1 MGKQNGNAPL
11 TLCCLIHR
19 QQRENTPV
27 RHWHHGCTERFVG
40 GLGCRIIPTPVLD
53 EFLVEPVARTMYA
66 ETGEEVFLNP
76 AREPPLREYN
86 PNQPKRTQKIAN
98 TKPTG
103 GVERF
108 DPFHSTHYYA
118 EAEAQT
124 KWVNLLERHME
135 PKLPNWYEALI
146 AEFSGEVEKE
156 RGGIFTKWR
165 FFRDVNKDLTTKAFR
180 EIEKKIFEKQFCH

>member
-1 MGKQNGNAPL
+1 MAAQNAL
-11 TLCCLIHR
+11 L
-19 QQRENTPV
+19 V
-27 RHWHHGCTERFVG
+27 DWDVG
-40 GLGCRIIPTPVLD
+40 SSLQAVLD
-53 EFLVEPVARTMYA
+53 GFLVEPVARTMYA

-86 PNQPKRTQKIAN
+86 PNQPKRTKKIAN

-124 KWVNLLERHME
+124 KWVNLLERRME